1 MLGNA
6 SQERC
11 PAGCSTGRRHR
22 ADEASDNSRAD
33 EQRSGNAEQVGP
45 SGGLPEQVPDHVS
58 EIHETIEPE
67 QVPDHVSEIHETIE
81 SFLSGELDSLGDAP
95 NAGFSVQLT

>member
-1 MLGNA
+1 VLGNA
-6 SQERC
+6 SQERF

-45 SGGLPEQVPDHVS
+45 GGGLPEQVPDHVS
-58 EIHETIEPE
+58 EIHET
-67 QVPDHVSEIHETIE
+67 VE
-81 SFLSGELDSLGDAP
+81 SFLSGELDSLGDAL
-95 NAGFSVQLT
+95 NAGFSV

>member
-1 MLGNA
+1 VSLTAKVLGNA

-45 SGGLPEQVPDHVS
+45 SG
-58 EIHETIEPE
+58 
-67 QVPDHVSEIHETIE
+67 
-81 SFLSGELDSLGDAP
+81 ELDSLGDAL

>member
-22 ADEASDNSRAD
+22 ADEASDDSRAD

-58 EIHETIEPE
+58 EIR
-67 QVPDHVSEIHETIE
+67 ETIE

>member
-58 EIHETIEPE
+58 EIHETIESAQAALE
-67 QVPDHVSEIHETIE
+67 AIRH
-81 SFLSGELDSLGDAP
+81 SGEPIDVEPVVSG
-95 NAGFSVQLT
+95 